1 MGEKSFAYPIP
12 LSRGLFR
19 VEMVCE
25 FAVIVAVASFLQE
38 NRAKCGKTMQDD
50 RNICVFSEIREKM
63 NDIYEIRR
71 VFDAFCEILLQI
83 LSYSAKNNLSF
94 GKIRENKGKY

>member
-12 LSRGLFR
+12 FSRGLFR

-25 FAVIVAVASFLQE
+25 FVVIVAVASFLQE
-38 NRAKCGKTMQDD
+38 NRVKCSETMQND
-50 RNICVFSEIREKM
+50 RNIRVFSEIRAKM

-83 LSYSAKNNLSF
+83 LSYPAKNSLSF
-94 GKIRENKGKY
+94 GEIRENKGKC